1 MPTLGER
8 IRKFRKQQKITLEAL
23 AGDELTKGMLSL
35 IENNKAN
42 PSIESLHYIAERLN
56 IEVSELLEEV
66 STRELRDVLEKAE
79 LLINTDYEDLTD
91 EREQLLTL
99 IEPYLPHLTQGY
111 VAARILELYSRA
123 LSYDNQQ
130 EAIVLLK
137 QAGDMYEQLNLIAKR
152 ADIGTF
158 LAIIPF
164 TNHQYEEALHI
175 LQDERTHLEANPLWI
190 DPLSRIDYDYL
201 EAVFYFAVGKSSEAI
216 RVMEQGIEYSN
227 KNKIFKQAD
236 NLYRLAT
243 TQAIM
248 EEDEEKIHYYLQKLH
263 AYSEFAADE
272 DSKIYIHYANIHYLN
287 TYKKMYEK
295 VNQMF
300 DNIPEEYMNKKL
312 FRPFFQLEKG
322 KTLFGLH
329 RFEEAIAM
337 LENVVILD
345 ILHHPFDLSK
355 LYVKEAY
362 MALCYLELDQKQKAH
377 EYAKIAND
385 NISGMPDSPY
395 KSFIQKTYLTCSAL

>member
-1 MPTLGER
+1 MQTLGER
-8 IRKFRKQQKITLEAL
+8 IRKLRKQQKITLEAL
-23 AGDELTKGMLSL
+23 AGTELTKGMLSL

-66 STRELRDVLEKAE
+66 STSELREVLEKAE
-79 LLINTDYEDLTD
+79 LLINIDYEELTD

-111 VAARILELYSRA
+111 VAARLLELYSRA
-123 LSYDNQQ
+123 LSFRNQ
-130 EAIVLLK
+130 EESIVLLK

-158 LAIIPF
+158 LAVIPF

-175 LQDERTHLEANPLWI
+175 LLDERSQLEANPLWI

-201 EAVFYFAVGKSSEAI
+201 EAVLYFAVGRSADAI
-216 RVMEQGIEYSN
+216 RVMKQAIEYSN
-227 KNKIFKQAD
+227 KSKIFKQAD

-243 TQAIM
+243 AHAMM
-248 EEDEEKIHYYLQKLH
+248 EEDEEKMDYYLQKLR
-263 AYSEFAADE
+263 AYGEFAADE
-272 DSKIYIHYANIHYLN
+272 DSKIFIHYANIHYLN
-287 TYKKMYEK
+287 SFKKMYEK
-295 VNQMF
+295 SKELFENL
-300 DNIPEEYMNKKL
+300 PEDLTNKKL

-329 RFEEAIAM
+329 HFETAIAK
-337 LENVVILD
+337 LKTVVIPEV
-345 ILHHPFDLSK
+345 LHHPFDLSIFYEK
-355 LYVKEAY
+355 DAY
-362 MALCYLELDQKQKAH
+362 IALCYLALDQKEKAY
-377 EYAKIAND
+377 EYAKVAND
-385 NISGMPDSPY
+385 NISAMPDSPY
-395 KSFIQKTYLTCSAL
+395 KSFIRETYATCCDI